1 MSEAE
6 ENNAEEGKELPDVEK
21 EKLSSRQ
28 ERKQRGTVRRRW
40 WLAERAV
47 AAWGAW
53 RAYMN
58 HPVRDAGL
66 ALALLFMTV
75 LAFDN
80 YSRGKKK
87 SRGDECLV

>member
-1 MSEAE
+1 MSEGE
-6 ENNAEEGKELPDVEK
+6 ENNAVEEGKELPDVEK

-28 ERKQRGTVRRRW
+28 ERQQRGTARRRW
-40 WLAERAV
+40 RLAERAV

-80 YSRGKKK
+80 YSRGKKND
-87 SRGDECLV
+87 SGHR